1 MSARRMICVKSIG
14 HRAES
19 IVTVR
24 IQLLFFTSYCSFK
37 SSDLNAIY
45 ARLLTS
51 GFIYG
56 TNPKYS

>member
-24 IQLLFFTSYCSFK
+24 FCFFYNLLLVQV
-37 SSDLNAIY
+37 SDLNAIY
-45 ARLLTS
+45 SRLLTS
-51 GFIYG
+51 G
-56 TNPKYS
+56 